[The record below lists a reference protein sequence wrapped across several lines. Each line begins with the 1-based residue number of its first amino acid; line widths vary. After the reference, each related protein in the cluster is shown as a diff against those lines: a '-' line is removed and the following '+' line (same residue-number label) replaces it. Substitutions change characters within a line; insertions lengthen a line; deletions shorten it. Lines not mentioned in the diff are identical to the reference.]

1 MDIKTVLEKFSCS
14 ICRCEFLIYP
24 NDFNL
29 ETNFADVS
37 CASCGREVTESE
49 LLELL
54 QTGESKQPKKLNAA
68 MLK

>member
-1 MDIKTVLEKFSCS
+1 MHIETVLEEFSCS

-29 ETNFADVS
+29 EANFADVS
-37 CASCGREVTESE
+37 CASCGREVTKSE
-49 LLELL
+49 LVELL
-54 QTGESKQPKKLNAA
+54 QTGDSKQPKKLITT

>member
-1 MDIKTVLEKFSCS
+1 MHIETVLDKFVCS

-29 ETNFADVS
+29 EANFADVN
-37 CASCGREVTESE
+37 CASCGREVTKSE
-49 LLELL
+49 LIELL
-54 QTGESKQPKKLNAA
+54 QTGDSKQPKKLITT

>member
-1 MDIKTVLEKFSCS
+1 MHIETVLEKFSCS

-29 ETNFADVS
+29 EAKFADVS

-49 LLELL
+49 LFELW
-54 QTGESKQPKKLNAA
+54 QSGEFKQPKKLDTS

>member
-1 MDIKTVLEKFSCS
+1 MHIETVLEKFSCS

-29 ETNFADVS
+29 EAKFSDVR
-37 CASCGREVTESE
+37 CASCGRKVTKGE

-54 QTGESKQPKKLNAA
+54 QTGESKKPKKLITS
-68 MLK
+68 ML